1 MQSNGEKSALELYEY
16 RSLGHVLF
24 NTTTMYHGHFT
35 WTMCFLSSI
44 SHSLMWIA
52 ILRLTNN
59 NPTFEKVYPSKGF
72 GWYLSNSFVSI
83 ARSQMLESIIKLEIM
98 TEEEVKEALGG
109 GENARLRIDYA
120 NK

>member
-1 MQSNGEKSALELYEY
+1 M
-16 RSLGHVLF
+16 
-24 NTTTMYHGHFT
+24 T
-35 WTMCFLSSI
+35 SI
-44 SHSLMWIA
+44 NSCG
-52 ILRLTNN
+52 RLKNN
-59 NPTFEKVYPSKGF
+59 NPTFEEVYPSKGF

-98 TEEEVKEALGG
+98 TEEEVKEALAG

>member
-1 MQSNGEKSALELYEY
+1 
-16 RSLGHVLF
+16 
-24 NTTTMYHGHFT
+24 
-35 WTMCFLSSI
+35 MCLLSSI
-44 SHSLMWIA
+44 SLSIVLIA
-52 ILRLTNN
+52 VLRLTNN

-98 TEEEVKEALGG
+98 TEEEVKEALEG

>member
-1 MQSNGEKSALELYEY
+1 MDAVEWGKECFGIIRVPLFRSGAISAVSYIMDL
-16 RSLGHVLF
+16 RV
-24 NTTTMYHGHFT
+24 YHG
-35 WTMCFLSSI
+35 LKNSSMTRI
-44 SHSLMWIA
+44 NSCE
-52 ILRLTNN
+52 RLKNN

-98 TEEEVKEALGG
+98 TEEEVKEALEG
-109 GENARLRIDYA
+109 GENARLRVDYA

>member
-1 MQSNGEKSALELYEY
+1 MDSIPHSQCASCP
-16 RSLGHVLF
+16 V
-24 NTTTMYHGHFT
+24 
-35 WTMCFLSSI
+35 FLSVT
-44 SHSLMWIA
+44 LWIA
-52 ILRLTNN
+52 VLRLTNN

-98 TEEEVKEALGG
+98 TEEEVKEALEG

>member
-1 MQSNGEKSALELYEY
+1 MFPNILNFAPKDICDNI
-16 RSLGHVLF
+16 
-24 NTTTMYHGHFT
+24 NTH
-35 WTMCFLSSI
+35 
-44 SHSLMWIA
+44 
-52 ILRLTNN
+52 
-59 NPTFEKVYPSKGF
+59 EKVYPSKGF

-98 TEEEVKEALGG
+98 TEEEVKEALEG